1 MTITLNAKLDH
12 PAYHAAVR
20 LPKYNGHVNVIQ
32 AVTDLDAAH
41 VLRRANPDW
50 TPTDHLVLADL
61 HATEAAR
68 QQLQYNV
75 LLDEAA
81 NETFGRPF
89 HPTDYRIS
97 AIGSDLF
104 SPEKKAA
111 LRHAAHARSNHR
123 VIARAHLKAAGRRT
137 THL

>member
-1 MTITLNAKLDH
+1 MTIALNAKLDH
-12 PAYHAAVR
+12 PAYHEAVR
-20 LPKYNGHVNVIQ
+20 LPKYNGPVNVIQ
-32 AVTDLDAAH
+32 AVTSRDAAH

-50 TPTDHLVLADL
+50 TPVDHLTLADL

-68 QQLQYNV
+68 QLMQYNA
-75 LLDEAA
+75 LLDQAA

-89 HPTDYRIS
+89 QPTDYRIS

-104 SPEKKAA
+104 SEEKKVA
-111 LRHAAHARSNHR
+111 LRHAAHARTNHR
-123 VIARAHLKAAGRRT
+123 VIASAHLKAAGRRT